1 MTTVN
6 LQIPLLFDISAGGIV
21 FGETITDRDL
31 FDAHLNFNLAGSSAT
46 ALKTEFEKL
55 LYADTTETDVSG
67 VLFYSTSNNLST
79 TLGQQLGESILGRA
93 SKLTQPSKSVTDAS
107 NNAAHGGKYMHPGI
121 PLPNYGVIT
130 EAKLTAA
137 VSTQGYYT
145 AGIADAG
152 GSNFSRLLIRLMAT
166 HLMGHPF
173 AQSFLA
179 NEDAIITDISTNG
192 TLAVKEQVKS
202 KLLVNDAD
210 MNPTNTTPDDEI
222 NQASVTS
229 GTVDTTDAIYYALK
243 TEGIRNQIL
252 QSIYEGLLGTAPER
266 FDLSGTGMYDASSN
280 DISGGT
286 DFEEANS
293 DSSGCRPKNIPFR
306 TGDTL
311 SFYFR
316 PHVKLEIDTNVGGTG
331 ASYGN
336 DDLSGVGQ
344 GSSGTS
350 NTSITSMFFQPRH
363 RWISHALST
372 SVVHSDLST
381 NTLAYTSVVGNLLTN
396 AYDTYQDE
404 SGDANRPG
412 VTMMGTDFV
421 ASAGGLSACEFDAHV
436 WKITL
441 TL

>member
-1 MTTVN
+1 MPSVN

-21 FGETITDRDL
+21 FGETIADRDL
-31 FDAHLNFNLAGSSAT
+31 FDAHLNFNLAGDSAT

-67 VLFYSTSNNLST
+67 VLFYSTSSTLSD

-93 SKLTQPSKSVTDAS
+93 SMLTQPSNAVADAS
-107 NNAAHGGKYMHPGI
+107 NNAAHGGKYMSPGI

-192 TLAVKEQVKS
+192 TLAVKEQVKT
-202 KLLVNDAD
+202 KLLVNDAT
-210 MNPTNTTPDDEI
+210 MNPTNTTADDEI

-350 NTSITSMFFQPRH
+350 NTSIISMFFQPRH

-372 SVVHSDLST
+372 SIVHSSLAT
-381 NTLAYTSVVGNLLTN
+381 NKLAYADTLTN
-396 AYDTYQDE
+396 AYDTYQDA

-412 VTMMGTDFV
+412 ITMMGTDFV

>member
-1 MTTVN
+1 MPAVN

-21 FGETITDRDL
+21 YGETIEDRDL
-31 FDAHLNFNLAGSSAT
+31 FDAHLNFNLAGASASD
-46 ALKTEFEKL
+46 LKTEFEKL
-55 LYADTTETDVSG
+55 LYADTTETDTSG
-67 VLFYSTSNNLST
+67 VLFFSTSDNLSS
-79 TLGQQLGESILGRA
+79 TLGQQIGESILGRA
-93 SKLTQPSKSVTDAS
+93 SKLTQPSAAIADAS
-107 NNAAHGGKYMHPGI
+107 NNAAHGGKYMYPGI
-121 PLPNYGVIT
+121 PLPNYGIISET
-130 EAKLTAA
+130 TLTAA
-137 VSTQGYYT
+137 VSNQGYYT
-145 AGIADAG
+145 AGISDAG

-179 NEDAIITDISTNG
+179 NEDAIITDISDNG

-202 KLLVNDAD
+202 KLLVNDAT
-210 MNPTNTTPDDEI
+210 MNPTNTTAADEI
-222 NQASVTS
+222 NQAVVTN
-229 GTVDTTDAIYYALK
+229 GEAIDAPGAIYYALK
-243 TEGIRNQIL
+243 ADGIRNKIL
-252 QSIYEGLLGTAPER
+252 QSIYEGLLGSDPAR
-266 FDLSGTGMYDASSN
+266 FDLSGSGMYDASSN

-293 DSSGCRPKNIPFR
+293 DSSGCRPRNIPFR

-316 PHVKLEIDTNVGGTG
+316 PHVKLEIDASVGGTG

-363 RWISHALST
+363 RWISHATSGGVVASST
-372 SVVHSDLST
+372 GT
-381 NTLAYTSVVGNLLTN
+381 NKLAYADTLTN
-396 AYDTYQDE
+396 AYDTYV
-404 SGDANRPG
+404 DAENSTIPG
-412 VTMMGTDFV
+412 ITMMGTDFV
-421 ASAGGLSACEFDAHV
+421 AGEKGLSSCEFDAHV

>member
-1 MTTVN
+1 MPSVN

-21 FGETITDRDL
+21 YGETIADRDL
-31 FDAHLNFNLAGSSAT
+31 FDAHLNFNLAGASAS

-55 LYADTTETDVSG
+55 LYADTTETDASG
-67 VLFYSTSNNLST
+67 VLFYSTSTDLST
-79 TLGQQLGESILGRA
+79 TLGEKLGSSILGNT
-93 SKLTQPSKSVTDAS
+93 SLLTQPSAGVADAS
-107 NNAAHGGKYMHPGI
+107 NNAAHGGKYMNPGI
-121 PLPNYGVIT
+121 PLPNYGIT
-130 EAKLTAA
+130 SEATLTAA

-145 AGIADAG
+145 AGISDAG

-179 NEDAIITDISTNG
+179 NEDAIITDISDNG
-192 TLAVKEQVKS
+192 TLAVKAQVKD
-202 KLLVNDAD
+202 KLLVNDAT
-210 MNPTNTTPDDEI
+210 MNPTNTTVDDEI
-222 NQASVTS
+222 NQAVVTS
-229 GTVDTTDAIYYALK
+229 GTINTTDAIYYALK
-243 TEGIRNQIL
+243 ADGIRNQIL
-252 QSIYEGLLGTAPER
+252 QSIYEGLLGSDPAR

-286 DFEEANS
+286 DFDWNNT
-293 DSSGCRPKNIPFR
+293 DSSGCRPRNIPFR

-316 PHVKLEIDTNVGGTG
+316 PHVKLEIDASVGGTG
-331 ASYGN
+331 TSYGN

-363 RWISHALST
+363 RWISHATSGGVVASST
-372 SVVHSDLST
+372 GT
-381 NTLAYTSVVGNLLTN
+381 NKLAYADTLTN
-396 AYDTYQDE
+396 AYDTYV
-404 SGDANRPG
+404 DAENSTIPG
-412 VTMMGTDFV
+412 ITMMGTDFV
-421 ASAGGLSACEFDAHV
+421 ASEKGLSACEFDAHV

-441 TL
+441 AL